1 MDGTAAYLWIA
12 GLAGLGLGW
21 LLGAWLAGR
30 TARTRLAEAQRVA
43 EAEAAS
49 ARAVPEERARLLES
63 QLERERASARALSDE
78 IRAQV
83 HAGNARAVRIQE
95 LETELKAAARS
106 QAENETRL
114 KALVADT
121 EKRFTDA
128 FKALAGQI
136 LEEKTARFTETNRTR
151 LEELLA
157 PFRERLKDF
166 QKKIEDTHLT
176 ETAERRSLKDELKRL
191 MDLNQQVSQDAK
203 NLTSALKGD
212 AKTQGNWGE
221 MVLERVLEM
230 SGLVRDREYQ
240 VQPSLVAEDGSRQQP
255 DVVIRLPE
263 NRCLVVDSKVSLVAF
278 ERYASAADDESRVTA
293 LRDHLLSLQAHIR
306 SLSEKDYPALY
317 QLESLDFVLMFVPV
331 EPAFLV
337 AVQGDPALYELAW
350 RRNIVL
356 VSPSTLMAT
365 ARVVES
371 LWRLER
377 QNRNVLK
384 IAKQAGDMHDQFVA
398 FLADLEKAARQVRD
412 AGSSL
417 DNAIKRLHTG
427 RGNLVKR
434 ADEIRRLGAKTQKS
448 LPEHLLEQSGTE
460 ADETSE
466 LSAPPTPGEADPD
479 LRH

>member
-1 MDGTAAYLWIA
+1 VEAPLPYLWLA
-12 GLAGLGLGW
+12 GLAGLALGA

-30 TARTRLAEAQRVA
+30 AGRARLAELRRVA
-43 EAEAAS
+43 EAEAES
-49 ARAVPEERARLLES
+49 ARAVPAERARLLEA
-63 QLERERASARALSDE
+63 QLERERDAARSLAGELRALAE
-78 IRAQV
+78 T
-83 HAGNARAVRIQE
+83 GNARAVRIQE
-95 LETELKAAARS
+95 LETQLAAAARG
-106 QAENETRL
+106 QAENEARL
-114 KALVADT
+114 TALVADT

-128 FKALAGQI
+128 FRSLAGQI

-151 LEELLA
+151 MEELLA

-221 MVLERVLEM
+221 MILERVLEM
-230 SGLVRDREYQ
+230 SGLTRDREYQ

-278 ERYASAADDESRVTA
+278 ERYASATDDETRAAA

-306 SLSEKDYPALY
+306 SLSAKNYPALY

-337 AVQGDPALYELAW
+337 AVQADPSLYETAW
-350 RRNIVL
+350 RSNIVL
-356 VSPSTLMAT
+356 VSPTTLMAT
-365 ARVVES
+365 ARVVDS
-371 LWRLER
+371 VWRLER

-417 DNAIKRLHTG
+417 DSAIKRLHTG

-434 ADEIRRLGAKTQKS
+434 ADDIRRLGAKASKS
-448 LPEHLLEQSGTE
+448 LPEHLLEQAGTE
-460 ADETSE
+460 PDEAGE
-466 LSAPPTPGEADPD
+466 PPAPPIPGETDPD